1 MSDILVPLQGQL
13 QPNDWLFGGEWLSR
27 DHEEAAA
34 V

>member
-13 QPNDWLFGGEWLSR
+13 QPDDWLFGGDLLSR
-27 DHEEAAA
+27 DHEETTA